1 MTTTA
6 DLARQAR
13 LAADYGVQETGMP
26 VGLEYHDQVSY
37 DNLMSLAEVARR
49 GGRITRVR
57 ILKEGRYCDISYIHA
72 TLRDGTIVPVRLE
85 MPSSGVG
92 LRFYEV
98 KGEFIAW
105 AKEQGVFAKG
115 LGLLDEANWSVLY

>member
-49 GGRITRVR
+49 GGRVTRVR